1 MIASSQRRHAH
12 AMLRF
17 AEEIMLL
24 LLHNSNGRFVGVSD
38 RAVGYALAGAVLME
52 LSQEGRLDTDLHRL
66 VLISAKPTG
75 DRLLDPV
82 LEEIAAADGTSHD
95 ARYWVE
101 HVARRAKGIRD
112 QALERLVQAGILER
126 SGGRFLWVL
135 RARRYP
141 LVDGQ
146 AQREVKLRILD
157 ALLGDGI
164 PDPRDVVIICLA
176 DACGIFHELL
186 TPAELNRAF
195 PRFEQVRKMD
205 LIGQAVA
212 AAVADL
218 DRQTE
223 ERSSFLASRASA
235 PQL

>member
-1 MIASSQRRHAH
+1 
-12 AMLRF
+12 MLRF

-24 LLHNSNGRFVGVSD
+24 LLDNSNGKFAGVSD
-38 RAVGYALAGAVLME
+38 RSIRYALAGAVLMDLARE
-52 LSQEGRLDTDLHRL
+52 RRLDTDLHRL

-75 DRLLDPV
+75 DDILDPV
-82 LEEIAAADGTSHD
+82 LADIAAADGASHD

-101 HVARRAKGIRD
+101 RVAEGAKRIRAG
-112 QALERLVQAGILER
+112 ALARLVQRGILEG
-126 SGGRFLWVL
+126 SEGRFLWVL

-141 LVDGQ
+141 VVDGE

-157 ALLGDGI
+157 VLLGDGI

-186 TPAELNRAF
+186 TQTELKRAF

-218 DRQTE
+218 DREAE
-223 ERSSFLASRASA
+223 ERSSFLARQAT
-235 PQL
+235 PL